1 MHRSR
6 LGTIVIDCD
15 DMEAGSRFWAG
26 VFGSR
31 LVGTCTREDPY
42 LALAESV
49 SGLRILLQHV
59 PEQKVAK
66 NRVHLD
72 IETDD
77 VEAEVRR
84 LEALGGLKKTAYSDY
99 WIMED
104 PCGNELC
111 VIPPET
117 EGFPHD
123 AREW

>member
-26 VFGSR
+26 VFSSS
-31 LVGTCTREDPY
+31 LVGTCTGEDPY

-49 SGLRILLQHV
+49 SGLRILLQRV
-59 PEQKVAK
+59 PEKKTAK
-66 NRVHLD
+66 NRVQLD

-84 LEALGGLKKTAYSDY
+84 LEALGGRRKTAYPDY

-104 PCGNELC
+104 PCGNQFC

-117 EGFPHD
+117 DGFPD
-123 AREW
+123 GAREW

>member
-15 DMEAGSRFWAG
+15 DIEAGSHFWAG
-26 VFGSR
+26 VFGSG
-31 LVGTCTREDPY
+31 LKGICTDEDPY
-42 LALAESV
+42 LALAEPV
-49 SGLRILLQHV
+49 SGLRILLQRV
-59 PEQKVAK
+59 PEKKNAK

-84 LEALGGLKKTAYSDY
+84 IEALGGRGKTAFPNY

-104 PCGNELC
+104 PCGNEFC

-117 EGFPHD
+117 EGFPKWT
-123 AREW
+123 REW